1 MLQKKKASEIIEKE
15 LGHNIT
21 PILKS
26 SPHDYMSQ
34 SLRLRSREMDMP
46 NRMHD
51 VSASMMLLGMDEKEQ
66 MFKEEEL
73 AQRRNSFE
81 DLNNINK
88 YSNRIIRNDI
98 LS

>member
-15 LGHNIT
+15 LGHSIT
-21 PILKS
+21 PIHKY
-26 SPHDYMSQ
+26 SPNDYMSQ
-34 SLRLRSREMDMP
+34 SLRLRSREADMP

-51 VSASMMLLGMDEKEQ
+51 VSASMMLLGMDERDQ

-81 DLNNINK
+81 DLNNIKNF
-88 YSNRIIRNDI
+88 SNRIIRKDDT
-98 LS
+98 L